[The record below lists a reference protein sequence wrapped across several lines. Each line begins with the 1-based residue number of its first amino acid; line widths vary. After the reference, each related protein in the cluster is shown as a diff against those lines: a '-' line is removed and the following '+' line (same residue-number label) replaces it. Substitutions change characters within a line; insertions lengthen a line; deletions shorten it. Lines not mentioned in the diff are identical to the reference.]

1 MPKLDDF
8 FAAGL
13 DRLPENRRLP
23 DALRQAIEAAP
34 VPGLLDE
41 PRDGKL
47 ALQIKQHADD
57 LPPLVVS
64 GLWLLAGELDLS
76 HSLSQSDDS
85 VEGSFWHGIMH
96 RREGDFS
103 NAKYWF
109 RRVGE
114 HPVFAR
120 LAQEYPDQF
129 TDPSSLVDQIQTVC
143 GRGGSDLAATQV
155 LQTVQWTEW
164 QWLMLDCLDSDSA
177 DS

>member
-13 DRLPENRRLP
+13 DRLPEIQCLP
-23 DALRQAIEAAP
+23 NPLRQAIVAASI
-34 VPGLLDE
+34 PGLLDE

-47 ALQIKQHADD
+47 ADQIKLHADA
-57 LPPLVVS
+57 LPPLVTS
-64 GLWLLAGELDLS
+64 GLWLLAGDLDRS
-76 HSLSQSDDS
+76 HRISQDDS
-85 VEGSFWHGIMH
+85 SPEGSFWHGIMH

-120 LAQEYPDQF
+120 LAEEHPETF
-129 TDPSSLVDQIQTVC
+129 SDPSTLVDQIAKAC
-143 GRGGSDLAATQV
+143 SRRGSDPSVTKSL
-155 LQTVQWTEW
+155 LMLQWTEW
-164 QWLMLDCLDSDSA
+164 QLLILECLDPHPTES
-177 DS
+177 